1 MRLHHT
7 LITAPGASPTKAV
20 LFLHGILGSGPNLR
34 SHARRLVQACP
45 DLLGVL
51 IDLRAHGDSLGVE
64 GADTVANAAQDVV
77 QTSAEW
83 SVPMHAVVGH
93 SFGGKV
99 ALSLAQ
105 RHPQLDSVMTLDSAP
120 GPRLDARGSETTM
133 QVLTVLETLRR
144 PWASR
149 DAFIAEIETR
159 GMSRGLGQWLAM
171 NLELRG
177 EGWVF
182 RLDLA
187 RIHALL
193 EDYFE
198 VDLWPV
204 VEAAARSRKGPRFHL
219 VIGTKS
225 NVYSHDDRVHAQ
237 SLESASEGYVTVDL
251 LDAGHWVHVD
261 DPQGLSSVLINR
273 LSPSPRGGEG

>member
-1 MRLHHT
+1 MRLHHS

-20 LFLHGILGSGPNLR
+20 LFLHGILGSGANLR
-34 SHARRLVQACP
+34 SHARRLVQARP

-51 IDLRAHGDSLGVE
+51 IDLRAHGDSLGLD
-64 GADTVANAAQDVV
+64 GPDTIANAAQDVL
-77 QTSAEW
+77 QTSEQW

-99 ALSLAQ
+99 ALALA
-105 RHPQLDSVMTLDSAP
+105 RIHPQLSEVMTLDSAP
-120 GPRLDARGSETTM
+120 GPRLDARGSETTL
-133 QVLTVLETLRR
+133 QVLTVLETLRL

-149 DAFIAEIETR
+149 DAFVAEIETR
-159 GMSRGLGQWLAM
+159 GLSRDLGQWLAM

-177 EGWVF
+177 ESWVF

-204 VEAAARSRKGPRFHL
+204 VEAAAHTRQGPRFHL
-219 VIGTKS
+219 VIGTRS

-237 SLESASEGYVTVDL
+237 SLESGSDGYVTVDL
-251 LDAGHWVHVD
+251 LEAGHWVHVD
-261 DPQGLSSVLINR
+261 DPQGLSAVLINR
-273 LSPSPRGGEG
+273 LG